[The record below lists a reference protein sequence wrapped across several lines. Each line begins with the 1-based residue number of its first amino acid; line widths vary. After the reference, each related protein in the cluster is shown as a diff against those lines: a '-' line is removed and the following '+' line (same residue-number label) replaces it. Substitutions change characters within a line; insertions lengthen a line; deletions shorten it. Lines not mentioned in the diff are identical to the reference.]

1 MNENDLFYS
10 SLKDKFFDILFNAS
24 RNSVEEEVENIFKK
38 YIAMECLIEKNGIN
52 LNQIDSFE
60 YENANILDEKLQ
72 NMYMHLS
79 SEILT
84 KSV

>member
-1 MNENDLFYS
+1 MIESDLFYGN
-10 SLKDKFFDILFNAS
+10 LKEKFYDILFNAS
-24 RNSVEEEVENIFKK
+24 RNSVEEEIENLLKK
-38 YIAMECLIEKNGIN
+38 YISMECLLEKAN
-52 LNQIDSFE
+52 IDFKEVDIFE
-60 YENANILDEKLQ
+60 HENIAILDEKLQ

>member
-1 MNENDLFYS
+1 MIESDLFYGN
-10 SLKDKFFDILFNAS
+10 LKEKFYDILFNAS
-24 RNSVEEEVENIFKK
+24 RNSVEEEIENLLKK
-38 YIAMECLIEKNGIN
+38 YISMEYLLEKAN
-52 LNQIDSFE
+52 IDFKEVDIFE
-60 YENANILDEKLQ
+60 HENIAILDEKLQ